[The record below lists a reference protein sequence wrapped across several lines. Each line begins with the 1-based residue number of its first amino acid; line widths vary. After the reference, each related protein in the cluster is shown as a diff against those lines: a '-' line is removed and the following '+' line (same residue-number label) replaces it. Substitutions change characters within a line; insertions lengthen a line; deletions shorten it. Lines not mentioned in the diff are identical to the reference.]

1 VWKKKEIQMPKKN
14 HRLNGFA
21 RTVTLLVLGLAIL
34 PPVLGAKEREGA
46 HILVTKNDGAIDE
59 GELLAVTNN
68 NLIVVD
74 ESTSVE
80 ITTKLTDVQDVKIVK
95 SKTAN
100 GLKTGFLAGATVG
113 AILGAVASA
122 EVSNN
127 LAKLP
132 ISTGI
137 QATAQGALLLG
148 AVGAILG
155 GVFAGKSDISS
166 FRIKDASAE
175 EIDKTMIRLRKLARE
190 QG

>member
-1 VWKKKEIQMPKKN
+1 MPKKN
-14 HRLNGFA
+14 HRLNRFT
-21 RTVTLLVLGLAIL
+21 RTATLLVLGLALL

-46 HILVTKNDGAIDE
+46 HILVTKIDGAIVE

-68 NLIVVD
+68 NLIVVND
-74 ESTSVE
+74 STSVE
-80 ITTKLTDVQDVKIVK
+80 ITTKLADVQDVKVVK

-100 GLKTGFLAGATVG
+100 GLKTGFFAGATVG

-137 QATAQGALLLG
+137 QATVQGVLLLG
-148 AVGAILG
+148 ALGAILG

-166 FRIKDASAE
+166 FRIKDASPE